1 MTSADKENRPSRTCD
16 TTDRDKPPH
25 VLMTY
30 SRFKRLIVK
39 RRNLIDA
46 LSMSGLSTPDLNTPR
61 AEIGTGVDL
70 S

>member
-1 MTSADKENRPSRTCD
+1 MGPVM

-30 SRFKRLIVK
+30 SRFERLIGK

-46 LSMSGLSTPDLNTPR
+46 LSMSGLSTTDLNTP
-61 AEIGTGVDL
+61 EQKSEPGG
-70 S
+70 